1 MEQQENDAISPLNWG
16 NKIEEVRNRLG
27 IHQTDLCTEAG
38 ISPCTYQKIKGG
50 VERDMTA
57 CCAFWSVCVGQ

>member
-38 ISPCTYQKIKGG
+38 ISPCTYQK
-50 VERDMTA
+50 
-57 CCAFWSVCVGQ
+57 